1 MRSPTAPNL
10 LFDLDPYYHPDAG
23 AEKLRDEWLAF
34 YRGHTHISY
43 KTDLR
48 LWFEWCA
55 LHAVTVL
62 AARRADLEAFMRNME
77 DAGLK
82 ASTRQRRIAAVAG
95 FYLHAEQE
103 EVIARSPARF
113 VRRPRVPDISTSA
126 YLDRFELG
134 RFLDQADRLGPSRS
148 ALCCLLALNGLRVG
162 EAVGATCDA
171 LSFADGHHTLAIIR
185 KGGKAAVVPL
195 GPRTSRTVLAAAGE
209 RRAGPLLFD
218 SYGDPMTRHTAGRA
232 VRHATKKAGIDKRIG
247 PHALR
252 HTFISLGLDAGAP
265 IREMQVAAGHAH
277 VSTTIRYD
285 RRAEKLDRHPTYLVS
300 AYVVA

>member
-134 RFLDQADRLGPSRS
+134 RFLDQAYGKCRSPPATPTSRPPS
-148 ALCCLLALNGLRVG
+148 
-162 EAVGATCDA
+162 ATTA
-171 LSFADGHHTLAIIR
+171 
-185 KGGKAAVVPL
+185 
-195 GPRTSRTVLAAAGE
+195 GPRSSTGIPPTSSA
-209 RRAGPLLFD
+209 
-218 SYGDPMTRHTAGRA
+218 PM
-232 VRHATKKAGIDKRIG
+232 
-247 PHALR
+247 
-252 HTFISLGLDAGAP
+252 SLPD
-265 IREMQVAAGHAH
+265 
-277 VSTTIRYD
+277 
-285 RRAEKLDRHPTYLVS
+285 HPP
-300 AYVVA
+300 ARPWCP